1 MQIFIAEKSIKILII
16 GIITPKNALINIDS
30 YYNEFKS
37 LVESCNIVPDAQYFV
52 KLRTLSPSTFISKGK
67 LEEIK
72 QICIEKNITEIILS
86 ESITPNQSKELS
98 KFLGVTIY
106 DRTDLILEI
115 FRKRASSAEAKL
127 QIEIAYLE
135 NKKTKIAGQG
145 ITLSQQ
151 KFRIGTIGPGE
162 TQKEINLRHINHLM
176 TKLKRDIKQLHNVK
190 ATQRKQRQKNAILKI
205 ALVGYTNA
213 GKSTLFNILTKS
225 NVLAEDKLFATLD
238 TATSELFIGSK
249 KAALISDTVGFI
261 QNLPHQL
268 IEAFNA
274 TLKELEY
281 ADLILHI
288 IDISND
294 DFRQQIQTVENVLK
308 ELDLENKKQLYVFN
322 KIDLI
327 NEFKIEIIKN
337 EFLEKEKLFIE
348 SKNKEGVLDLIEYI
362 KKETEI
368 INLLN

>member
-1 MQIFIAEKSIKILII
+1 MQIFTAEESIKILII
-16 GIITPKNALINIDS
+16 GIITPKNALININS
-30 YYNEFKS
+30 YYNEFKN
-37 LVESCNIVPDAQYFV
+37 LIYSCNITPDAEYFV

-72 QICIEKNITEIILS
+72 QICIEKNINEIILS
-86 ESITPNQSKELS
+86 ESITPNQAKELS

-115 FRKRASSAEAKL
+115 FRKRANSAEAKL

-145 ITLSQQ
+145 ITLAQQ

-176 TKLKRDIKQLHNVK
+176 TKLKRDIKQLHNIK
-190 ATQRKQRQKNAILKI
+190 ATQRKQRQKNEILKI

-213 GKSTLFNILTKS
+213 GKSTLFNTLTKN

-238 TATSELFIGSK
+238 TTTSELFIGNK

-281 ADLILHI
+281 ADLILHV
-288 IDISND
+288 IDLSND
-294 DFRQQIQTVENVLK
+294 DFKQQFQTVENVLK
-308 ELDLENKKQLYVFN
+308 ELGLENKKQLYIFN
-322 KIDLI
+322 KIDLVPQI
-327 NEFKIEIIKN
+327 KIDLIKSEFI
-337 EFLEKEKLFIE
+337 EKEFIFIE
-348 SKNKEGVLDLIEYI
+348 SRSKAGIKNLLDYII
-362 KKETEI
+362 KK
-368 INLLN
+368 INT